1 MKFRVLIPYNT
12 EKTTNVN
19 ISVPLAD
26 LGFGGYNSFT
36 VTDAE
41 NGTVIASETA
51 SDVEKLTVSV
61 NKKEQKVLIITDE

>member
-19 ISVPLAD
+19 ISVPLAN
-26 LGFGGYNSFT
+26 LGLGGYNSFT

-41 NGTVIASETA
+41 NGSVIASGKA
-51 SDVEKLTVSV
+51 SNVNNLTVAV
-61 NKKEQKVLIITDE
+61 NAKDQRVLITTGE

>member
-26 LGFGGYNSFT
+26 LGLSEYNSFT

-41 NGTVIASETA
+41 NGTVFTSGNAS
-51 SDVEKLTVSV
+51 SVSNLTVPV
-61 NKKEQKVLIITDE
+61 DAKDQRVLIITGE